1 MSHPNME
8 QFLSLEEKVERNRR
22 LAEAG
27 LQHCPICRKDKELTA
42 FAPAVRGNCGHY
54 CRECKKAKN
63 RERYL
68 EKGRF
73 EKPAQHRER
82 TYGLE
87 PGEYARML
95 KDQGYR
101 CAICS
106 RSFIGLK
113 PQMIH
118 VDHDHRTGVVRGIL
132 CQNCNNGCAALL
144 DDPDLVI
151 NACVYIAKAKER
163 NDATALQ
170 VREMRHGGSG

>member
-1 MSHPNME
+1 MSHPNMQRFSSPE
-8 QFLSLEEKVERNRR
+8 AQVAASAA
-22 LAEAG
+22 LAAKG
-27 LQHCPICRKDKELTA
+27 LQHCPMCRKDLALEA
-42 FAPAVRGNCGHY
+42 FAPTARGETGQY

-63 RERYL
+63 RAWYL
-68 EKGRF
+68 EKGRHT
-73 EKPAQHRER
+73 KPAQHRAR

-87 PGEYARML
+87 SDEFEAMMVEQ
-95 KDQGYR
+95 KHA

-144 DDPDLVI
+144 DDPDLVL

-163 NDATALQ
+163 IDATARQ
-170 VREMRHGGSG
+170 VREMRDGGSG